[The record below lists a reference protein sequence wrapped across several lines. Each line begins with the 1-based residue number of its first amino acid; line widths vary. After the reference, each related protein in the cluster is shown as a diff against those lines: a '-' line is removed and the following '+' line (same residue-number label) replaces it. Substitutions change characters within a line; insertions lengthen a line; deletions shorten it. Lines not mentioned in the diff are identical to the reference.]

1 MIIDLFFLIFRVS
14 TIKQNNHKGNFCNI
28 LHKSFKPTISFCKI
42 ILEWS
47 PISVIWS
54 VSILTMSDECFKV
67 TINLLKPKFP
77 RNLIFYVFRKFTL
90 SSCFRIYIIFFYWN
104 HQFETLQKQALNTF
118 FYKNTIIFHGPRY
131 SSEIYNF
138 EPENILNIFLC

>member
-14 TIKQNNHKGNFCNI
+14 TIKQNNHKGSFCNI

-90 SSCFRIYIIFFYWN
+90 SSCFRIYINFFLLESPIWNSSKTGTKHFFLQEYHNFSWASIFFRN
-104 HQFETLQKQALNTF
+104 L
-118 FYKNTIIFHGPRY
+118 
-131 SSEIYNF
+131 
-138 EPENILNIFLC
+138 